1 LTRADFGAVNCRIAK
16 GSFDHSSARS
26 WIAVDKSTL
35 IPLGGLEVDHQLE
48 FDGLLNRQIALP
60 IAITTGY

>member
-1 LTRADFGAVNCRIAK
+1 VDFGAVNCRIAK

-35 IPLGGLEVDHQLE
+35 IPLVVFDHQLE
-48 FDGLLNRQIALP
+48 FDGLLNRQIVLP